1 MKNGKKKL
9 PVLVFVLI
17 VLFTCIAGAEDGAV
31 PQTGTWYADLQ
42 GVPVEM
48 ELSEDGT
55 YSICIPGQDP
65 ETGTWELRNGT
76 ISLDGSRDPEF
87 SVIGEKLAWN
97 GAYTFFS
104 REKMTIYDPVE
115 VIREAPTEFA
125 DGYWKSLYIN
135 VDGTVC
141 LASAV
146 NDKTDLYVEG
156 TAAILGGPVFHD
168 VQVKMEKTEDGLICQ
183 TDGMSV
189 LLQLQ
194 ADGFLRLT
202 VAGTD
207 TAPQT
212 WYLLRA
218 YSPILD
224 GENPAEAAA
233 EP

>member
-31 PQTGTWYADLQ
+31 PLTGTWYADLQ

-65 ETGTWELRNGT
+65 ETGTWELRTGA
-76 ISLDGSRDPEF
+76 IWLDGSRDPEF

-104 REKMTIYDPVE
+104 REKNTIYDPAE
-115 VIREAPTEFA
+115 VIREAPTEFT
-125 DGYWKSLYIN
+125 DGYWKSLY
-135 VDGTVC
+135 VDVNGTVC

-146 NDKTDLYVEG
+146 DDKTDLYVEG

-168 VQVKMEKTEDGLICQ
+168 VQVKMEKTEDGLVCQ
-183 TDGMSV
+183 TDEMTV
-189 LLQLQ
+189 LLQTQ
-194 ADGFLRLT
+194 TDGFLRMTLSQDGTET
-202 VAGTD
+202 V
-207 TAPQT
+207 
-212 WYLLRA
+212 WYLQRA
-218 YSPILD
+218 NIPES
-224 GENPAEAAA
+224 
-233 EP
+233 

>member
-31 PQTGTWYADLQ
+31 PLTGTWYADLQ

-65 ETGTWELRNGT
+65 ETGTWELRTGA
-76 ISLDGSRDPEF
+76 IWLDGSKDPEF

-104 REKMTIYDPVE
+104 REKNTIYDPAE
-115 VIREAPTEFA
+115 VIREAPTEFT
-125 DGYWKSLYIN
+125 DGYWKSLY
-135 VDGTVC
+135 VDVNGTVC

-146 NDKTDLYVEG
+146 DDKTDLYVEG

-168 VQVKMEKTEDGLICQ
+168 VQVKMEKTEDGLVCQ
-183 TDGMSV
+183 TDEMIV
-189 LLQLQ
+189 LLQTQ
-194 ADGFLRLT
+194 TDGFLRMTLSQDGTET
-202 VAGTD
+202 V
-207 TAPQT
+207 
-212 WYLLRA
+212 WYLQRA
-218 YSPILD
+218 NIPES
-224 GENPAEAAA
+224 
-233 EP
+233 